1 MKETEDNNQ
10 AINQGIP
17 ATKYEETRNCSNIL
31 TEQDFRQDEN
41 NTSREKTFIDE
52 NFTAQY
58 WG

>member
-1 MKETEDNNQ
+1 MKETEDNHQ

-17 ATKYEETRNCSNIL
+17 ATKYEETSNGSNIL

-52 NFTAQY
+52 NLTAQY